1 MTEGGQDS
9 SDLPFGSP
17 DGDRTDFADAIADFV
32 TFKDR
37 RFRRGLGMDVSD
49 RRARV
54 IVGRKGAGK
63 TLYLRRLQDDAKQDH
78 SLYADDWQ
86 AKVFNS
92 DSVLTVSEWYPEQSQ
107 AIEKWEA
114 IWRCATLGSIVSH
127 ILFAPDLRP
136 ADTGAIGRLRSDF
149 THLLPAFTQRE
160 SIYTQVVDVLQRND
174 SKEVLDSFLAD
185 RGWAALETLVEALLA
200 AAKPVCFYLDALD
213 EYFEHA
219 PRQWLACQL
228 GLFQMVMMFLKNPR
242 MGGRLHIVIGVRDIV
257 FSSRLSSEHK
267 TKYLM
272 SNNIR
277 TLDWDRDAVSH
288 LLEHKLMALDREYQ
302 MKPDATNPVERW
314 LGHTEIINGLDES
327 EPILEYLL
335 RHTRLIPRDIVQMG
349 NVLCAAID
357 KSADFDQ
364 PFLAHDDI
372 RKAVRHVAR
381 EFGEESLLMVA
392 NQMTADGMPDGAH
405 SDGYSNLFTG
415 EYRDDVPHG
424 KVLQEGLAEHLGA
437 MIATLKVVRFGAKAL
452 EEFEKRVGR
461 IIGGGENLLNT
472 LWHHGLLG
480 HIEGP
485 VMSGAATFYDA
496 ASPDDAMRLP
506 RGMRGYALHP
516 ILIDAIPGLKGVG
529 TPVRQN

>member
-1 MTEGGQDS
+1 MSGEGNGT

-32 TFKDR
+32 SFKDR
-37 RFRRGLGMDVSD
+37 RFRRGLGMDVTD

-63 TLYLRRLQDDAKQDH
+63 TLYLRRLQDSAKKDN

-92 DSVLTVSEWYPEQSQ
+92 DSVLTVSEWYPDQSQ

-114 IWRCATLGSIVSH
+114 IWRCATLGSLVSH
-127 ILFAPDLRP
+127 LLFAADLRS
-136 ADTGAIGRLRSDF
+136 ADAKARERLRNDF
-149 THLLPAFTQRE
+149 KRLLPVFTQKE
-160 SIYTQVVDVLQRND
+160 SIYTQVVDILQRNR
-174 SKEVLDSFLAD
+174 SKEELDEFLAD
-185 RGWAALETLVEALLA
+185 RGWSALETLVENVLI

-267 TKYLM
+267 TKYLL

-277 TLDWDRDAVSH
+277 TLDWDRDAVVH
-288 LLEHKLMALDREYQ
+288 LLDQKLMALDEEYQ
-302 MKPDATNPVERW
+302 MKPEAMNPVERW
-314 LGHTEIINGLDES
+314 LGHTEIINGLDEA
-327 EPILEYLL
+327 EPILDYLL
-335 RHTRLIPRDIVQMG
+335 RHTRLIPRDIVQIG

-372 RKAVRHVAR
+372 RKAVRHAAR

-392 NQMTADGMPDGAH
+392 NQVTADAMPEGAH
-405 SDGYSNLFTG
+405 AEGYSNVYTG
-415 EYRDDVPHG
+415 EYKDDVPHG
-424 KVLQEGLAEHLGA
+424 KALQEALAEHLGD
-437 MIATLKVVRFGAKAL
+437 MLSTLKVVRFSRKAL
-452 EEFEKRVGR
+452 EDFEKRVGR
-461 IIGGGENLLNT
+461 MIGGGENLLNT

-480 HIEGP
+480 HIDGP
-485 VMSGAATFYDA
+485 VLSGSVTFYDA

-506 RGMRGYALHP
+506 RGMPGYALHP
-516 ILIDAIPGLKGVG
+516 ILIDAIPGLKGTG
-529 TPVRQN
+529 TPVCQN